1 MQKLVQKKLVQEKY
15 SSTGSRL
22 WRFRIPLAAV
32 VVVPAAVGFGNVIA
46 GSLAAKAKPPAAALG
61 YLTTLREPVLEK
73 DSSSDSRLRWVGV
86 SLAAASVVLAVSAAR
101 ALRSII
107 DGSLAVKEKL
117 QAVTTGDGT
126 TPMQADT
133 TGDGTAPMQADTTG
147 DGTTPQTPTQEKDS
161 SSGSRLWWIVG
172 IPVAAGLVTAV
183 VAVVVVPVVVG
194 AFGFGAGGITAG
206 SLGAKGMSLAAITG
220 YVAITWGMLSTS
232 NYLNI

>member
-1 MQKLVQKKLVQEKY
+1 MQKLAQKKLVQENY
-15 SSTGSRL
+15 FSTGSRL
-22 WRFRIPLAAV
+22 WKFRVPLAT
-32 VVVPAAVGFGNVIA
+32 VGFGNVNA
-46 GSLAAKAKPPAAALG
+46 GFLAAKAKPPAAALG
-61 YLTTLREPVLEK
+61 YLTTLREPVQEK
-73 DSSSDSRLRWVGV
+73 YSSSDSRLRWVGV
-86 SLAAASVVLAVSAAR
+86 SLAAAVVLAVSAAR
-101 ALRSII
+101 ALRRII
-107 DGSLAVKEKL
+107 DGSLADKEKL
-117 QAVTTGDGT
+117 QAV
-126 TPMQADT
+126 T

-161 SSGSRLWWIVG
+161 SSGSRLWWIVV

-220 YVAITWGMLSTS
+220 YVANTWGMLSTS